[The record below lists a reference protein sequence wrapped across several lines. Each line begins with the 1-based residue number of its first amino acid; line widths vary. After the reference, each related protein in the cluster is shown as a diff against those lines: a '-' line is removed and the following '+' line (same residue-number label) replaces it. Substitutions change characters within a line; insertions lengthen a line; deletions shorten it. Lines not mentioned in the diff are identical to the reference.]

1 MPTPASRISTDGQS
15 DLARVDDSGSMNA
28 FMSAYVEA
36 TLLLLPHEAGGRQT
50 AVAPRDGSYRPF
62 AWIDE
67 HLTRIRLLEGP
78 AALRP
83 GEEARVMMEI
93 ESDIDMTRGDELRI
107 VELDDRV
114 VGIAT
119 VVRVCRPA
127 VV

>member
-1 MPTPASRISTDGQS
+1 
-15 DLARVDDSGSMNA
+15 MNA

-36 TLLLLPHEAGGRQT
+36 TLLLLPREAGGRQT

-78 AALRP
+78 AALAP
-83 GEEARVMMEI
+83 GEEARVVLEI
-93 ESDIDMTRGDELRI
+93 ESDIDMTRGDEMRI
-107 VELDDRV
+107 VELEDRV

-119 VVRVCRPA
+119 VVRVCRA
-127 VV
+127 VAI